1 MPSLANTPVLVLNA
15 AYEPISV
22 SSAKRALK
30 LLVKDAAEIEAHK
43 NREVYPGIFLPSVVR
58 LKRHKH
64 IPYRVQVL
72 TRKNIYL
79 RDSYTCQYCYKKF
92 PANELTLDHVHPQ
105 ARGGKST
112 WANMATACV
121 PCNRMKADR
130 TPEEA
135 GMVLLKRHRD
145 VNIHTSRHI
154 LRSLGES
161 DSTWRRYLYFENSSL
176 QEG

>member
-15 AYEPISV
+15 SYEPISIA
-22 SSAKRALK
+22 SAKRALK
-30 LLVKDAAEIEAHK
+30 LLVKDAAEMEAHR

-64 IPYRVQVL
+64 IPHRVQVL

-79 RDSYTCQYCYKKF
+79 RDRYECQYCYKKF
-92 PANELTLDHVHPQ
+92 AANELTLDHVQPQ
-105 ARGGKST
+105 SRGGRST
-112 WANMATACV
+112 WSNLATACV
-121 PCNRMKADR
+121 PCNRFKADR

-135 GMVLLKRHRD
+135 GMVLLKKHRD

-154 LRSLGES
+154 LRSIGEA
-161 DSTWRRYLYFENSSL
+161 DSTWRPYLYFENNCS
-176 QEG
+176 QED